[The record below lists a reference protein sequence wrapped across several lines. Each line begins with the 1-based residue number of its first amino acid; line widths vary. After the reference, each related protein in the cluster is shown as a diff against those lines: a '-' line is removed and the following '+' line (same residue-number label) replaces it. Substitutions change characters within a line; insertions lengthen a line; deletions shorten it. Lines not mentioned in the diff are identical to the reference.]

1 MPEDVRDRTTTAVR
15 RPGAG
20 LPIAA
25 LLIGLWAIVPPYLAL
40 FGRLD
45 VKSGTVEFVDH
56 AVPGL
61 VVLVAALLGY
71 LQLRTPEPS
80 QLVLFVGGLVI
91 ILAGFWMVST
101 HYGLITQNRQGLVPF
116 GRMAWHTA
124 PGIAV
129 AVVGVVWTA
138 RFWST
143 DDGDQADSGR

>member
-1 MPEDVRDRTTTAVR
+1 MPEDVRDRTVPAVR

-20 LPIAA
+20 LPLTA
-25 LLIGLWAIVPPYLAL
+25 LLVGLWAIVPPYLAL
-40 FGRLD
+40 FGQLD
-45 VKSGTVEFVDH
+45 VKSDMVEFVDH
-56 AVPGL
+56 AVPGF
-61 VVLVAALLGY
+61 VVLVVALIGY
-71 LQLRTPEPS
+71 LQLRKPDPS

-91 ILAGFWMVST
+91 ILAGFWMFAT

-129 AVVGVVWTA
+129 SVVGVVWTA

-143 DDGDQADSGR
+143 DEGDPAD